1 MMRRLFQGLLTIGL
15 VFIAG
20 CQGLPLPGHTAAPT
34 FTPFIPTLP
43 ATAISSQ
50 SILTPTPG
58 KSTPGGPVTLRLWL
72 PPQFDP
78 ASGKPDGDLLQ
89 KRLVEF
95 ITGHPDVK
103 LDVRI
108 KAVDG
113 SGGILDALSAASAAA
128 PLDLPD
134 LVAMPRPILEAAA
147 LKGLLHPFD
156 GISIPLEDPEWY
168 DYARQLSLVQ
178 KSTFGLPFAGDA
190 LLMIYRPSLVNTP
203 PHDLTEVLTM
213 ENVLAFPAADPQALF
228 TLTLYQAAGGPIQD
242 DQGRP
247 TLDAVILTEVLTGFQ
262 TAELKGVFPD
272 WLTQLETD
280 DQAWAAFQ
288 DQRTD
293 LVITW
298 ATHYLSNSRQLLT
311 DSATDYAAAPL
322 PTLGGT
328 PYTLATGWVWALA
341 SIQPEKQSLATEL
354 AIFLTEPNF
363 LAEWSAAA
371 GYLPTNTRVLT
382 AWTNA
387 PLQALASQ
395 IALSAHLYPSTDLL
409 SSLAHPL
416 RQATLQILSR
426 QGDPN
431 TLAQTA
437 VERLL
442 NP

>member
-1 MMRRLFQGLLTIGL
+1 MSRLFQGLLIIGL
-15 VFIAG
+15 VFTAG
-20 CQGLPLPGHTAAPT
+20 CQGLLLPSRTSAPT
-34 FTPFIPTLP
+34 FAPSIPTLP
-43 ATAISSQ
+43 ATAIFPQ
-50 SILTPTPG
+50 LTLTPTPG
-58 KSTPGGPVTLRLWL
+58 KPTPGGPVTLRLWL

-78 ASGKPDGDLLQ
+78 ASGKLDGDLLQ
-89 KRLVEF
+89 KRLAEF
-95 ITGHPDVK
+95 IKSHPDVK

-108 KAVDG
+108 KAVEG
-113 SGGILDALSAASAAA
+113 SGGILDALSAASASA
-128 PLDLPD
+128 PLALPD

-190 LLMIYRPSLVNTP
+190 LLLIYRPSRVNTP
-203 PHDLTEVLTM
+203 PRDLAEALTM
-213 ENVLAFPAADPQALF
+213 EKVLAFPAADPQALF
-228 TLTLYQAAGGPIQD
+228 TLTFYQAAGGLIQD
-242 DQGRP
+242 EQGRP
-247 TLDAVILTEVLTGFQ
+247 TLDAVILTEVLTGYQ

-288 DQRTD
+288 DQRAD

-298 ATHYLSNSRQLLT
+298 ATRYLSNSRQSLT

-322 PTLGGT
+322 PTLNGT

-341 SIQPEKQSLATEL
+341 SNQPEKQALATEL

-363 LAEWSAAA
+363 LAEWSTAA
-371 GYLPTNTRVLT
+371 GYLPTNTRVLA

-387 PLQALASQ
+387 PLQALTSQ

-437 VERLL
+437 VDRLI